1 MDYILILGIFEALLL
16 SLLLFLKKQRSL
28 PDTILGFIFL
38 LFAIHILLS
47 FFEIRNRQNGFPITW
62 IIHTT
67 VPLLLLHGP
76 GFWFYIKTQ
85 TTQNFRFKPIYIL
98 HFFPFIALFLDQ
110 LFEIYILPG
119 DQKVEIV
126 KTEAF
131 RSFTSYYVSIVFLSI
146 SSVGYFVWGLFMIS
160 VYKKKIKNYFSEIQ
174 NIDLQWLKTLLVSAI
189 GFYSFIY
196 LAYILDLIFRFTPP
210 GLLQFMGFIVG
221 SLFILFLGFY
231 GHRQGTI
238 FTSVQTIP
246 DIKKTKKEDIIQC
259 NLSSEDELFINR
271 LFQHMEEFKPHL
283 NPDLTISNLAEL
295 MNINVEY
302 LSETLNNRL
311 NRNFFDFI
319 NHYRIEEFKKR
330 CNLTENKNITL
341 LGIAFDCGF
350 NSKAT
355 FNRVF
360 KNATGKTPSEFKA
373 KAGK

>member
-76 GFWFYIKTQ
+76 GFWFYIKAQ

-110 LFEIYILPG
+110 LFEIYILPD

-131 RSFTSYYVSIVFLSI
+131 RSFISYYVSIVFLSI

-174 NIDLQWLKTLLVSAI
+174 NIDLQWLKTLLISAI

-246 DIKKTKKEDIIQC
+246 DIKKPKKEDIIQC
-259 NLSSEDELFINR
+259 TLSSEDELFINR

-373 KAGK
+373 NVDK

>member
-1 MDYILILGIFEALLL
+1 MDYILILGVFEALLL
-16 SLLLFLKKQRSL
+16 SLLLFLKKQRKL

-76 GFWFYIKTQ
+76 GFWFYIKAQ

-98 HFFPFIALFLDQ
+98 HFLPFIALFLDQ
-110 LFEIYILPG
+110 LFEIYLLPI

-131 RSFTSYYVSIVFLSI
+131 RSFISYYVSIVFLSI

-160 VYKKKIKNYFSEIQ
+160 AYKKKIKNYFSEIK
-174 NIDLQWLKTLLVSAI
+174 NIDLHWLKTLLISAI

-196 LAYILDLIFRFTPP
+196 LAYIFDLIFRFTPP

-231 GHRQGTI
+231 GHKQGTV
-238 FTSVQTIP
+238 FTSVQTLP
-246 DIKKTKKEDIIQC
+246 DIRCSKKEDITQY

-271 LFQHMEEFKPHL
+271 LIQYMEEFKPHL
-283 NPDLTISNLAEL
+283 NPELTISNLAES
-295 MNINVEY
+295 MNTSVEY
-302 LSETLNNRL
+302 LSETLNSRL

-319 NHYRIEEFKKR
+319 NHYRIEEFKQR

-360 KNATGKTPSEFKA
+360 KNATGKTPSEFKS
-373 KAGK
+373 KTNN

>member
-16 SLLLFLKKQRSL
+16 SLLLFLKKQRNL
-28 PDTILGFIFL
+28 PDTILGLIFL

-76 GFWFYIKTQ
+76 GFWFYIKAQ
-85 TTQNFRFKPIYIL
+85 TTQNFQFKPIYIL
-98 HFFPFIALFLDQ
+98 HFLPFIALFLDQ
-110 LFEIYILPG
+110 LFEIYLLPV

-131 RSFTSYYVSIVFLSI
+131 RSFISYYVSIVFLSI

-160 VYKKKIKNYFSEIQ
+160 AYKKKIKNYFSEIH
-174 NIDLQWLKTLLVSAI
+174 NIDLQWLKTLLISAI

-231 GHRQGTI
+231 GHRQGRI
-238 FTSVQTIP
+238 FTSVQVIP
-246 DIKKTKKEDIIQC
+246 DIKKSKKENIIQC
-259 NLSSEDELFINR
+259 NLSSQDELFINR

-373 KAGK
+373 NADK